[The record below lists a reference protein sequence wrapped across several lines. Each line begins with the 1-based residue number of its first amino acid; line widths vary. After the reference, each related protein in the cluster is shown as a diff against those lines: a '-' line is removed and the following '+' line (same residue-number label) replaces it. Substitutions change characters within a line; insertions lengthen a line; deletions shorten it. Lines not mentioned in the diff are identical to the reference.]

1 VNAAGPARRRL
12 GGRGLA
18 LGLAL
23 ISLLVL
29 GVGNAVVWGPLWW
42 HFRVDVAAVP
52 AAVMQRHRQLPSD
65 AVLATVAEASMI
77 TDHPLR
83 GDTAVRAARRILA
96 GELALPALPVL
107 PIENGFV
114 PSQLERGVPVQQV
127 FIASLIVPELLLRA
141 NEHEPDPAFVQA
153 ASRYVQGFAAHEAQ
167 VAFPTGLL
175 FNEHPV
181 ANRAAVLARLWRQV
195 RATADEALARDVH
208 TMAVRAGEMLARPA
222 HFVAATN
229 HGVMQNVGLLQL
241 AAAFPT
247 LPQAERWRE
256 VALHRL
262 AGQMPAYIGSDGGV
276 LEHSAGYHF
285 HGVVLSGYI
294 VRLLDAMGQP
304 VPPAWRQAHQASR
317 DYLATLQRPDGSL
330 PAIGNTYRY
339 QWRLPPLVDPDATA
353 WARSLQNRPGFT
365 RSFPVTG
372 TAVWWDAGTDGSGV
386 QTVIP
391 WGWFPSHGHLRAQ
404 EMSLLIWSAG
414 TDWSTNTGYWPNS
427 DAVGFDIANGWGGG
441 NGPHVIGEPWQS
453 QRRTVVRGQLQQDGL
468 RLLDLERVVD
478 NGPLVRRQVLHW
490 KTNRWLVLDSYQ
502 DAQNRPLRVVWTAA
516 PETVQAPAG
525 ERAFAW
531 QRPDTGLRFTL
542 AVDGSDGVAAAPLS
556 GSREPFGGW
565 VAFDRKAVPAPAVD
579 TRLPSPQGW
588 MLATLDLSG
597 AADGAAQRA
606 RMLRYAGPER
616 WSLQWPAPAGTVTV
630 TRHDDKLTI
639 DDAGAASQSLR
650 LNAGPVVD
658 SERAAIQAAG
668 DALRTEYP
676 RFRTGEDVRRE
687 RSLLLGVLWL
697 MACGAWWFWARRPR
711 A

>member
-1 VNAAGPARRRL
+1 MSTVGRARRRL
-12 GGRGLA
+12 GGRSLA

-29 GVGNAVVWGPLWW
+29 GVGHAVIWGPLWW

-52 AAVMQRHRQLPSD
+52 AAVIQRHRQFPTD
-65 AVLATVAEASMI
+65 AVLATVSEASMI

-83 GDTAVRAARRILA
+83 GETAVRAARRILA

-114 PSQLERGVPVQQV
+114 AAQLERGVPVQQV

-141 NEHEPDPAFVQA
+141 NEHEPDPAFVRA
-153 ASRYVQGFAAHEAQ
+153 ASRYVQGFAAHEAR

-195 RATADEALARDVH
+195 RASADDALAHDVH
-208 TMAVRAGEMLARPA
+208 QMAQRAGEMLARPS

-241 AAAFPT
+241 AAAFPA
-247 LPQAERWRE
+247 LPQAKAWRE

-262 AGQMPAYIGSDGGV
+262 AGQMPAYIGPDGGV

-294 VRLLDAMGQP
+294 VHLLEAMAQP
-304 VPPAWRQAHQASR
+304 VPPAWRQAHLASR
-317 DYLATLQRPDGSL
+317 EVLAALQRPDGSL

-339 QWRLPPLVDPDATA
+339 QWRLPPLVEPDGTA
-353 WARSLQNRPGFT
+353 WARSLQNRPSFT
-365 RSFPVTG
+365 RSFAVTG
-372 TAVWWDAGTDGSGV
+372 TAVWWDAGSDGSGV

-391 WGWFPSHGHLRAQ
+391 WGWFPNHGHLRAQ

-441 NGPHVIGEPWQS
+441 NGPHVVGEPWQS
-453 QRRTVVRGQLQQDGL
+453 LRRTAVRRQLAQDGL
-468 RLLDLERVVD
+468 RLQDLERVVD
-478 NGPLVRRQVLHW
+478 KGPRVRRQVLQW
-490 KTNRWLVLDSYQ
+490 KTRRWLVLDSYQ
-502 DAQNRPLRVVWTAA
+502 DPQNRPLRVVWTAA
-516 PETVQAPAG
+516 PETAQAPAG

-531 QRPDTGLRFTL
+531 QRPDAGLRFTL
-542 AVDGSDGVAAAPLS
+542 AVDGSDGVTAAALS

-579 TRLPSPQGW
+579 ARLPSPQGW
-588 MLATLDLSG
+588 MLATLELSTAAVG
-597 AADGAAQRA
+597 AAPRA
-606 RMLRYAGPER
+606 RMLRYEGPER
-616 WSLQWPAPAGTVTV
+616 WSLQWPAPAGPVTV
-630 TRHDDKLTI
+630 TRDGDTLNVEEV
-639 DDAGAASQSLR
+639 GATARSLR
-650 LNAGPVVD
+650 LSVGPPAD
-658 SERAAIQAAG
+658 AELAAIQAAG
-668 DALRTEYP
+668 DALRAEYP
-676 RFRTGEDVRRE
+676 RFHTAEAVRRE
-687 RSLLLGVLWL
+687 RSLLVGVLWL
-697 MACGAWWFWARRPR
+697 MACAALWFWARRPR
-711 A
+711 V